1 MIKFPSI
8 EQFRTAIKNVQ
19 SRAQWSGRD
28 ENGDHIFDRGK
39 LIPTLT
45 LRGTVKLHGTN
56 AGIVYDAGT
65 ATIQSY
71 QSRERELTLTQDN
84 AGFMLYMQQDAVHD
98 AVLQM
103 FDEISKPEAIWW
115 EPQLGSIN
123 AYWIDGKPPH
133 PREDLDQLIMF
144 GEWCG
149 GNIQKGVGIS
159 GLPKMFVY
167 FAVKATF
174 KDGHSVWLDI
184 EEFDDL
190 EAREHNIYNV
200 LTFGSWTID
209 VDFNNPQL
217 KQNELSDLTIKVED
231 ECPAGKFFGNSGVG
245 EGIVWQ
251 PITDG
256 WRSSDFW
263 FKVKGEKHS
272 VSKVKTLAPVDTEAF
287 QKQADFVAATVTE
300 ARLEQGLQ
308 VLQNELL
315 LPFEMK
321 SLGDFIRWVYNDI
334 VKEEMD
340 TIVANQFDVKKLGGP
355 ISNAARPWFIQKLN
369 AQG

>member
-28 ENGDHIFDRGK
+28 DNGDHIFDRSK

-56 AGIVYDAGT
+56 AGIVYDVET
-65 ATIQSY
+65 RKIESY
-71 QSRERELTLTQDN
+71 QSRERELTLTADN
-84 AGFMLYMQQDAVHD
+84 AGFMLYMQQENVNL
-98 AVLQM
+98 VLNDM
-103 FDEISKPEAIWW
+103 FDVVWDHCAEGGLPGERRMDEMHKIVF
-115 EPQLGSIN
+115 
-123 AYWIDGKPPH
+123 
-133 PREDLDQLIMF
+133 F

-159 GLPKMFVY
+159 GLPKMFVI
-167 FAVKATF
+167 FGIKIVMADEAEN
-174 KDGHSVWLDI
+174 VWLD
-184 EEFDDL
+184 L
-190 EAREHNIYNV
+190 EDFRFNEAPELNIHNV
-200 LTFGSWTID
+200 LKFGSWMID
-209 VDFNNPQL
+209 IDFNHPQL
-217 KQNELSDLTIKVED
+217 KQNELADLTIAVED
-231 ECPAGKFFGNSGVG
+231 ECPAGKFFGQSGVG

-251 PITDG
+251 PITEG
-256 WRSSDFW
+256 WRRSDFW

-287 QKQADFVAATVTE
+287 QKMADFVNATVTE

-308 VLQNELL
+308 VLQSELL

-334 VKEEMD
+334 VKEETD

-355 ISNAARPWFIQKLN
+355 IANAARPWFIQKLN
-369 AQG
+369 SRG

>member
-28 ENGDHIFDRGK
+28 ENGDHVFDRGK

-56 AGIVYDAGT
+56 AGIVFDSVGNIT
-65 ATIQSY
+65 SY
-71 QSRERELTLTQDN
+71 QSRERELSLTSDN
-84 AGFMLYMQQDAVHD
+84 AGFMLYMEQPEVKAELQDMITHIIDQNEV
-98 AVLQM
+98 
-103 FDEISKPEAIWW
+103 
-115 EPQLGSIN
+115 
-123 AYWIDGKPPH
+123 WIGD
-133 PREDLDQLIMF
+133 RDIEDLENIVIF

-149 GNIQKGVGIS
+149 GNIQKGVAIS

-167 FAVKATF
+167 FGIKAIF
-174 KDGHSVWLDI
+174 KGEDDSTNSLWIDI
-184 EEFDDL
+184 AEFETM
-190 EAREHNIYNV
+190 EAREQNIYNV
-200 LTFGSWTID
+200 LTFGKWTKVI
-209 VDFNNPQL
+209 DFNNPQL
-217 KQNELSDLTIKVED
+217 EQNALASLTIAVEE
-231 ECPAGKFFGNSGVG
+231 ECPAGKFFGVSGVG

-251 PITDG
+251 PITEG
-256 WRSSDFW
+256 WRRSDYW

-308 VLQNELL
+308 VLQTELL

-334 VKEEMD
+334 VKEETD

-355 ISNAARPWFIQKLN
+355 IANAARPWFIQKLN

>member
-28 ENGDHIFDRGK
+28 ENGDHVFDRGK

-56 AGIVYDAGT
+56 AGIVYDVDSD
-65 ATIQSY
+65 TIQSY
-71 QSRERELTLTQDN
+71 QSRERELTLTADN
-84 AGFMLYMQQDAVHD
+84 AGFMLYMQQEPVQKE
-98 AVLQM
+98 LQRIFQKIM
-103 FDEISKPEAIWW
+103 HIVGC
-115 EPQLGSIN
+115 PQTSP
-123 AYWIDGKPPH
+123 YTPDWIDNQAPEPDKIV
-133 PREDLDQLIMF
+133 LF

-149 GNIQKGVGIS
+149 GNIQKGVAIS

-167 FAVKATF
+167 FGIKVIY
-174 KDGHSVWLDI
+174 KDERTVWVDLADI
-184 EEFDDL
+184 DI
-190 EAREHNIYNV
+190 EAREYNIYNV
-200 LTFGSWTID
+200 LTFGEWTID

-217 KQNELSDLTIKVED
+217 KQNELSDLTIAVEE

-251 PITDG
+251 PINDG
-256 WRSSDFW
+256 WRGSDFW

>member
-28 ENGDHIFDRGK
+28 ENGDHIFDRTK

-56 AGIVYDAGT
+56 AGIVFDANGNVV
-65 ATIQSY
+65 SY

-84 AGFMLYMQQDAVHD
+84 AGFMLYMQQPAVQ
-98 AVLQM
+98 AELQDM
-103 FDEISKPEAIWW
+103 IAHIIDQSDF
-115 EPQLGSIN
+115 
-123 AYWIDGKPPH
+123 WIGD
-133 PREDLDQLIMF
+133 RDIEDLENVVMF

-149 GNIQKGVGIS
+149 GNIQKGVAIS

-167 FAVKATF
+167 FGIKAIF
-174 KDGHSVWLDI
+174 KGEDETKNSLWLDL
-184 EEFDDL
+184 EYFETM
-190 EAREHNIYNV
+190 EAREQNIYNV
-200 LTFGSWTID
+200 LTFGQWKID
-209 VDFNNPQL
+209 IDFNHPQL
-217 KQNELSDLTIKVED
+217 KQQELVDLTIAVEE

-251 PITDG
+251 PVTEG
-256 WRSSDFW
+256 WRRSDYW

-287 QKQADFVAATVTE
+287 QKMADFVAATVTE
-300 ARLEQGLQ
+300 ARLEQGLH
-308 VLQNELL
+308 VLKNELL

-334 VKEEMD
+334 VKEETD

-355 ISNAARPWFIQKLN
+355 IANAARPWYIQQINKAAGL
-369 AQG
+369 